1 MIEEN
6 EVKANEPKDWTGR
19 SPRNLSRAKLG
30 FTVAGLGLG
39 GMLAYL
45 IAQRARSG
53 RRRTAEIE
61 SGWFDF
67 PNNPVD
73 DRGTSQDHA
82 AKILRNLRDR
92 GFDSSDE
99 KVAVALGRTPE
110 EIRSLSSGRQ
120 VIDDDVIMK
129 ARGIAL
135 NRGIRVE

>member
-6 EVKANEPKDWTGR
+6 EIKANELKDWTGR
-19 SPRNLSRAKLG
+19 NPRNSSRAKLG

-39 GMLAYL
+39 GVLAYL
-45 IAQRARSG
+45 ISQRARSG
-53 RRRTAEIE
+53 KRRQQPSR
-61 SGWFDF
+61 FQF
-67 PNNPVD
+67 PDNPVD
-73 DRGTSQDHA
+73 DRGTKQDHA
-82 AKILRNLRDR
+82 AAILRNLRDR

-110 EIRSLSSGRQ
+110 EIRAFSSGLE

-129 ARGIAL
+129 ARGIAM

>member
-6 EVKANEPKDWTGR
+6 EVRANELKDWTGR
-19 SPRNLSRAKLG
+19 SPRESSRAKLG
-30 FTVAGLGLG
+30 LTVAGLGLG

-53 RRRTAEIE
+53 RRTSERQISE
-61 SGWFDF
+61 FDF
-67 PNNPVD
+67 PDNPVD

-110 EIRSLSSGRQ
+110 EIRAFSAGYE
-120 VIDDDVIMK
+120 VIDDDLIMK

-135 NRGIRVE
+135 NRGIRIE